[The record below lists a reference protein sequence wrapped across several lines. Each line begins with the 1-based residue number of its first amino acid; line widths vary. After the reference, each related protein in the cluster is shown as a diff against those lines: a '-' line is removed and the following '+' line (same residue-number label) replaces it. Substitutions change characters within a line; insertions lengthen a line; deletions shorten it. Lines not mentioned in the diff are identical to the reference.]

1 MYFYIDK
8 AKSKPMSRGVKY
20 WMVSGSQKHCS
31 TIVQSLQNWFRFVS
45 IFTGPLLRTCLGLLT
60 DVLNVTLKQW
70 TFLLILWNF
79 SDACRYFCRVSESW
93 KQFCQMD
100 VLIPPRRLSPQ
111 QDCCWRWENIDLR
124 LDLFWHARNKCQY
137 PLYRDTEFVSNIIF
151 AFSYYL
157 CWQVISYIATHLCFQ
172 NAPYLFYMR
181 SRSSVFTFY
190 TLWASPMCLFD
201 FVLCKF
207 LFVLS
212 TSFEKKISISY
223 LKSIKN

>member
-60 DVLNVTLKQW
+60 DVLNVRLKQW

-79 SDACRYFCRVSESW
+79 SDVCRYFCRVSESW

-124 LDLFWHARNKCQY
+124 LDLFWHADTLEINVNTHYTETQSLSQI
-137 PLYRDTEFVSNIIF
+137 LYSHFHTTYVDK
-151 AFSYYL
+151 L
-157 CWQVISYIATHLCFQ
+157 
-172 NAPYLFYMR
+172 
-181 SRSSVFTFY
+181 
-190 TLWASPMCLFD
+190 
-201 FVLCKF
+201 
-207 LFVLS
+207 
-212 TSFEKKISISY
+212 
-223 LKSIKN
+223 

>member
-1 MYFYIDK
+1 MNISVD
-8 AKSKPMSRGVKY
+8 
-20 WMVSGSQKHCS
+20 
-31 TIVQSLQNWFRFVS
+31 
-45 IFTGPLLRTCLGLLT
+45 
-60 DVLNVTLKQW
+60 TLKL
-70 TFLLILWNF
+70 FR
-79 SDACRYFCRVSESW
+79 CRYFCRVSESW

-172 NAPYLFYMR
+172 NAPYLFYVR
-181 SRSSVFTFY
+181 SRSSVLHS
-190 TLWASPMCLFD
+190 TLYEHRRCVYLILY
-201 FVLCKF
+201 FV
-207 LFVLS
+207 
-212 TSFEKKISISY
+212 SFFSY
-223 LKSIKN
+223 FPLRLKRKYLYHI